1 MIINLPNTTTRDIS
15 KRLVTVRESG
25 GEVTTGRVLTLII
38 VASINDDYE
47 TFITA
52 ANEASQEHPS
62 RILVLLTDDSS
73 STAGPSDSDDN
84 GNSQTELADYENLE
98 EFERALDAMPTTAQP
113 ERSDEETAQPSAT
126 DDVASSGRVDAELRM
141 GGDAGAAEVVV
152 MKLYGAVSQHLASV
166 VM

>member
-73 STAGPSDSDDN
+73 STASQSDSDDN
-84 GNSQTELADYENLE
+84 GNSQTGLADYELS
-98 EFERALDAMPTTAQP
+98 LI
-113 ERSDEETAQPSAT
+113 
-126 DDVASSGRVDAELRM
+126 
-141 GGDAGAAEVVV
+141 
-152 MKLYGAVSQHLASV
+152 HI
-166 VM
+166 